1 MKMKID
7 KFEQSKIS
15 VVEIFSSISG
25 EGISSGE
32 VVSFVRVAGC
42 NLRCHYCDTQYSYD
56 EIGGEKRYLTPKE
69 IVDEFQELGC
79 EKIICTGG
87 EPLELGK
94 AKRLLPL
101 YLAAK
106 GFDVRIETNGACPLY
121 RPNELV
127 QMGVDEDELT
137 LHYTMDVKSPSS
149 GMSAHNIIEENFEQ
163 LSKGDEVKF
172 VVGSEEDI
180 AYAMDVIHSQMET
193 LAQHEVI
200 LNFSPVFGQMEPA
213 RLVDFMKDQNR
224 FFQNYHLQVRL
235 SLQIHKYIWPPEA
248 RGV

>member
-1 MKMKID
+1 MKID
-7 KFEQSKIS
+7 KFEQIKIP

-56 EIGGEKRYLTPKE
+56 EIGEGKCYLTPEE
-69 IVDEFQELGC
+69 IVKELHKLGC

-94 AKRLLPL
+94 VKRLLPL
-101 YLAAK
+101 YLAVQ
-106 GFDVRIETNGACPLY
+106 GFDVRIETNGASPLY
-121 RPNELV
+121 TTDEIAQL
-127 QMGVDEDELT
+127 GVDSDELMV
-137 LHYTMDVKSPSS
+137 HYTMDVKTPSS
-149 GMSAHNIIEENFEQ
+149 GMADHNIIQDNFNK
-163 LSKGDEVKF
+163 LKKGDEVKF

-180 AYAMDVIHSQMET
+180 AFAMDVIHSQMES
-193 LAQHEVI
+193 LAQNEVI

-213 RLVDFMKDQNR
+213 RLVEVIKNQNR
-224 FFQNYHLQVRL
+224 FFQNYQLQVRL